1 MMDLDPRRYIRARLA
16 DASHKLPFR
25 GRLFGDNQDDP
36 GFEIVDTFPSLDA
49 FLLGDGSIVAAPK
62 EIATVPPAPMPAR
75 REAAPTHE
83 E

>member
-16 DASHKLPFR
+16 DATHKLPFR

-62 EIATVPPAPMPAR
+62 EEKLAPAR
-75 REAAPTHE
+75 PAAPTHE
-83 E
+83 D